1 MIKAGAIVASF
12 FSEYRSACLQ
22 SKLLQFPR
30 SASGAVL
37 LILLAAAC
45 SSGNVDR
52 LKIGDQAPDFSI
64 TDLNGVSISAAAW
77 RGSPLILRFWD
88 TECKYCRADTPI
100 VNRFFDQYQER
111 GLKVL
116 YVAMANETIGGVKS
130 FIQDLDIVFPV
141 ALDHDGTMA
150 ADYQVRMVPQ
160 TIFISPDQKIITAI
174 LGGVGEAEIEELVGK
189 YLK

>member
-1 MIKAGAIVASF
+1 MHKAGAIVSSF
-12 FSEYRSACLQ
+12 FSDYWSAGVQ
-22 SKLLQFPR
+22 SKLLPFSR
-30 SASGAVL
+30 SASVAVL
-37 LILLAAAC
+37 LFLLAAAC
-45 SSGNVDR
+45 GSGDSDR

-64 TDLNGVSISAAAW
+64 TDLNGESISAAAW
-77 RGSPLILRFWD
+77 RGSPVILRFWD

-100 VNRFFDQYQER
+100 VNRLFDQYQEQ

-116 YVAMANETIGGVKS
+116 YVATANETIAGVKS
-130 FIQDLDIVFPV
+130 FIQDLEIVFPV

>member
-1 MIKAGAIVASF
+1 MHKAGAIVGLF
-12 FSEYRSACLQ
+12 FSDYWSACL
-22 SKLLQFPR
+22 KTKPLQLFR
-30 SASGAVL
+30 RALAAVL
-37 LILLAAAC
+37 FFLLAAAC
-45 SSGNVDR
+45 SPGTSDR
-52 LKIGDQAPDFSI
+52 LKIGDRAPDFSI
-64 TDLNGVSISAAAW
+64 TDLHGNHLSATAW
-77 RGSPLILRFWD
+77 QGSPVILRFWD

-100 VNRFFDQYQER
+100 VNRFFDQYQQR

-116 YVAMANETIGGVKS
+116 YVAMANETIAGVKS
-130 FIQDLDIVFPV
+130 FIRDLDIVFPV
-141 ALDHDGTMA
+141 ALDHEGRMA

>member
-1 MIKAGAIVASF
+1 MHKPGAIVGLFLSDHW
-12 FSEYRSACLQ
+12 SACL
-22 SKLLQFPR
+22 KTKPLHLFR
-30 SASGAVL
+30 SALAAAL
-37 LILLAAAC
+37 FFLLAAAC
-45 SSGNVDR
+45 SPGNSDR
-52 LKIGDQAPDFSI
+52 LKIGDRAPDFSI
-64 TDLNGVSISAAAW
+64 TDLNGNHLSATAW
-77 RGSPLILRFWD
+77 QGSPVILRFWD

-100 VNRFFDQYQER
+100 VNRFFDQYQQR

-116 YVAMANETIGGVKS
+116 YVAMANETIAGVRS

-141 ALDHDGTMA
+141 ALDHEGRMA